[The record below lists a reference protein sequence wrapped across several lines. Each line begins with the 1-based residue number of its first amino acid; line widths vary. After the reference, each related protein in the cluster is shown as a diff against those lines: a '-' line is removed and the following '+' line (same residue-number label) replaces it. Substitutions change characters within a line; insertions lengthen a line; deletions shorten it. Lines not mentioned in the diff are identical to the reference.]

1 MGDRIRL
8 DPLDIPRSMVNP
20 LVGPLHVLLQITF
33 PFACV
38 SAVCVLA
45 FELVWYRTMFVVEMP
60 VSFFFGRPPVLVI
73 LACWLTTFP
82 WAGMGLLVFAKTH
95 ISRLSETYQIFAH
108 VRSQGLSKL
117 LSHSVH
123 LCSALPIDSRDLKR

>member
-1 MGDRIRL
+1 MSDGIRL

-20 LVGPLHVLLQITF
+20 LVGPLHMLLQIAF
-33 PFACV
+33 PFACI
-38 SAVCVLA
+38 SAVCVLT
-45 FELVWYRTMFVVEMP
+45 FELVRYRTMLVIEMP
-60 VSFFFGRPPVLVI
+60 VSFFFGRPPVFVI

-82 WAGMGLLVFAKTH
+82 RAGMGLLVFTRTH

-123 LCSALPIDSRDLKR
+123 LCSAFPIDSRDLKR